1 MFGYLNRLHFPFRAR
16 DIRSH
21 FRLSMYMDSEDCSQG
36 NSHVSLQDPDV
47 ADINPVGKQ
56 AGFCSLSWCCVCCKA
71 IGDSHV

>member
-21 FRLSMYMDSEDCSQG
+21 FRLSMYMDSEDRGQG

-47 ADINPVGKQ
+47 AGINPVGKTDWIL
-56 AGFCSLSWCCVCCKA
+56 FLVMVLCVLQ
-71 IGDSHV
+71 GNW